1 MNIDTELKNRAQ
13 RKAIT
18 SNCHFKISAMG
29 YSAKGNFLG
38 ACTNQHRF
46 IGKGKGMHAER
57 KLIAK
62 FGRRL
67 KSIVICRVG
76 NGGDLLPIDPCE
88 TCQKIADKMGIKI
101 YSIKGLNNA

>member
-1 MNIDTELKNRAQ
+1 MNFDPCFVKKAQ
-13 RKAIT
+13 KKA
-18 SNCHFKISAMG
+18 SSSECRFKISAMG

-46 IGKGKGMHAER
+46 IGKGRGLHAER

-62 FGRRL
+62 YGKRL

-76 NGGDLLPIDPCE
+76 QGGDLLPIDPCDN
-88 TCQKIADKMGIKI
+88 CQKIADKMGIKI
-101 YSIKGLNNA
+101 YSVKGG